1 MSSKKLE
8 GIEKSNEKSNE
19 TSIERL
25 NSESGGKQKKI
36 TSPTPK
42 LEFTRNKR
50 CFSESFKREKVQ
62 DLVNK
67 RISVADFCKIYGIS
81 RTAAYN
87 WIYAYSNMERGTRK
101 VIEMESEAKKTLR
114 ALEKVAELER
124 IVGQKQLTIDYLEK
138 VLEVASK
145 EVGYDLKKKYELKS

>member
-1 MSSKKLE
+1 MLSKKLE
-8 GIEKSNEKSNE
+8 GIEKSNEKS
-19 TSIERL
+19 IERS
-25 NSESGGKQKKI
+25 NSKSTGSRRNV
-36 TSPTPK
+36 TTPTPK
-42 LEFTRNKR
+42 LEFTRNRR
-50 CFSESFKREKVQ
+50 CFSEAFKKEKVQ

-87 WIYAYSNMERGTRK
+87 WIYAYSSMERGTRK

-114 ALEKVAELER
+114 TLEKVAELER

-138 VLEVASK
+138 VLEIASK
-145 EVGYDLKKKYELKS
+145 EVGYDLKKKYESKS